1 MNTRSA
7 ANIVGITPKQLRSYL
22 RSRTDLIPAP
32 ATGKQ
37 YNLTLEQ
44 AEKVKKEYWALKER
58 FSKAVA
64 ETEILGQDTPGMPLA
79 DLANP
84 SAREQFVALRRE
96 RAQRLD
102 ALMRRAGMTL
112 PQMSDDRLLANGR
125 VLALEAAE

>member
-32 ATGKQ
+32 ESGKQ
-37 YNLTLEQ
+37 YDLTLDQ
-44 AEKVKKEYWALKER
+44 AERIKDEYWDAKHAARKVTADNWQGTDE
-58 FSKAVA
+58 
-64 ETEILGQDTPGMPLA
+64 PGMSLQ
-79 DLANP
+79 DLVNP

-112 PQMSDDRLLANGR
+112 PQMSDERLLANGR
-125 VLALEAAE
+125 VLALEVSE

>member
-7 ANIVGITPKQLRSYL
+7 ANLVGITPKQLRSYL

-37 YNLTLEQ
+37 YDLTLEQ
-44 AEKVKKEYWALKER
+44 VEQVKKEYWELKDR
-58 FSKAVA
+58 FTKA
-64 ETEILGQDTPGMPLA
+64 TDDWQGSDDPGMSLEA
-79 DLANP
+79 LANP
-84 SAREQFVALRRE
+84 SAREQFIALRRE

-112 PQMSDDRLLANGR
+112 PQMSDERLLANGR
-125 VLALEAAE
+125 ILALEAAE

>member
-7 ANIVGITPKQLRSYL
+7 ANLVGITPKQLRSYL

-32 ATGKQ
+32 VAGKQ
-37 YNLTLEQ
+37 YDLTLEQ
-44 AEKVKKEYWALKER
+44 VEQVKQEYWALKER
-58 FSKAVA
+58 FNKAA
-64 ETEILGQDTPGMPLA
+64 ETDMRGSDEPGMKLE

-84 SAREQFVALRRE
+84 SAREQFIALRRE

-125 VLALEAAE
+125 ILALEVSE

>member
-7 ANIVGITPKQLRSYL
+7 ANVIGITPKQLRSYL

-32 ATGKQ
+32 ETGKQ
-37 YNLTLEQ
+37 YELTLDQVEQ
-44 AEKVKKEYWALKER
+44 VKKEYWELKDR
-58 FSKAVA
+58 FTKA
-64 ETEILGQDTPGMPLA
+64 TDDWQGSDDPGMSLE

-102 ALMRRAGMTL
+102 ALMRKAGMTL
-112 PQMSDDRLLANGR
+112 GQMGDDRLLANGR
-125 VLALEAAE
+125 ILALEAAE

>member
-7 ANIVGITPKQLRSYL
+7 ANLVGITPKQLRSYL

-37 YNLTLEQ
+37 YDLTLEQ
-44 AEKVKKEYWALKER
+44 VEQVKKEYWELKDR
-58 FSKAVA
+58 FTKAA
-64 ETEILGQDTPGMPLA
+64 DDWQGSDDPGMSLE

-102 ALMRRAGMTL
+102 ALMRKAGMTL
-112 PQMSDDRLLANGR
+112 GQMGDDRLLANGR
-125 VLALEAAE
+125 ILALEAAE

>member
-22 RSRTDLIPAP
+22 RSRTDLVPAP
-32 ATGKQ
+32 THGAQ
-37 YNLTLEQ
+37 YDLTLEQ
-44 AEKVKKEYWALKER
+44 AEKVKGEYWALKER

-64 ETEILGQDTPGMPLA
+64 ETEILGQDTPGMPLQ

-112 PQMSDDRLLANGR
+112 PQMSDERLLANGR

>member
-7 ANIVGITPKQLRSYL
+7 ANLVGITPKQLRSYL
-22 RSRTDLIPAP
+22 RSRTDLIPTP

-37 YNLTLEQ
+37 YDLTLEQ
-44 AEKVKKEYWALKER
+44 VEQVKKEYWELKDR
-58 FSKAVA
+58 FTKAA
-64 ETEILGQDTPGMPLA
+64 DDWQGSDDPGMSLE

-102 ALMRRAGMTL
+102 ALMRKAGMTL
-112 PQMSDDRLLANGR
+112 GQMGDDRLLANGR
-125 VLALEAAE
+125 ILALEAAE

>member
-22 RSRTDLIPAP
+22 RSRTDLVPAP
-32 ATGKQ
+32 THGTQ
-37 YNLTLEQ
+37 YDLTLEQ
-44 AEKVKKEYWALKER
+44 AEKVKQEYWALKER
-58 FSKAVA
+58 FANLKEDDVPDA
-64 ETEILGQDTPGMPLA
+64 PGMALA

-102 ALMRRAGMTL
+102 ALMRRAGMSL
-112 PQMSDDRLLANGR
+112 GQMSDERLLANGR
-125 VLALEAAE
+125 VLALEVSE